1 MGFHRKHKSFFGSWW
16 WTIDRITLAAIGII
30 IALSAIMVAA
40 ASPAVADR
48 IGVESFYFVRR
59 QLLFLIMAVMV
70 VVGVSQLS
78 TVAVRRLAMLGFLGC
93 IITMILV
100 LFKGVEIKGAH
111 RWLSVGGFSLQP
123 SEFIKP
129 CFAVVTGWVL
139 SKRFSSRMGNRS
151 FVIAAVLYGL
161 VALLLVLQPDIGMTI
176 TVTLVWCGQ
185 LFLAGLPLLWIM
197 LAVVMGVI
205 AILGAYQ
212 FLPHVAKRI
221 DGFLDP
227 EGSANYQIKRSLEA
241 FKHGGF
247 YGRGPGEGTVKQMLP
262 DSHTD
267 FIFAVVGEELG
278 MITCLLIVVLC
289 ATVVLRGFSRVLHEA
304 DQFIVFAVS
313 GLLMEFGMQ
322 SMINMAVTLH
332 LLPTKGMTLPF
343 ISYGGSSTLAIA
355 LAVGMLLAL
364 TRKRYE
370 LSTLGVKVHRSEFGL
385 RKVLGTKPVG
395 SK

>member
-1 MGFHRKHKSFFGSWW
+1 MRHKSLFGSWW
-16 WTIDRITLAAIGII
+16 WTIDRVTLIAIAVII
-30 IALSAIMVAA
+30 VLSAIMIAA

-59 QLLFLIMAVMV
+59 QLLFLVVAAVIV
-70 VVGVSQLS
+70 VTVSFLS
-78 TVAVRRLAMLGFLGC
+78 PVVIRRLAMLGFLGC
-93 IITMILV
+93 LVTLVLV

-111 RWLSVGGFSLQP
+111 RWLSLAGFSLQP

-129 CFAVVTGWVL
+129 CFAVVTAWIL
-139 SKRFSSRMGNRS
+139 SKRFTGTAGGYRS
-151 FVIAAVLYGL
+151 FIIATILYGI

-176 TVTLVWCGQ
+176 TITSVWCGQ

-197 LAVVMGVI
+197 LAVVLGVI

-221 DGFLDP
+221 DGFIDP
-227 EGSANYQIKRSLEA
+227 ESGANYQIKRSLEA

-247 YGRGPGEGTVKQMLP
+247 YGRGPGEGTIKQLLP

-278 MITCLLIVVLC
+278 MITCLLILVLF
-289 ATVVLRGFSRVLHEA
+289 ATVVLRGFSRVLHESDA
-304 DQFIVFAVS
+304 FIVFAVA
-313 GLLMEFGMQ
+313 GLLMQFGIQ
-322 SMINMAVTLH
+322 AMINMAVTLH

-355 LAVGMLLAL
+355 LAVGMMLAL

-370 LSTLGVKVHRSEFGL
+370 LATLGVKIQRVR
-385 RKVLGTKPVG
+385 
-395 SK
+395 